1 MSHAIAKAASGRQ
14 EGKRCNDVYTQRS
27 ESAEKADSASGGGV
41 CASKTCGSRY
51 GRQHTCKQTSGPG
64 SGSTS
69 TTAGTRTSAWCSE
82 TWCPCSAGEAWSTG
96 SRQALGTRN
105 RRTDRVSAGE
115 AWSTGSRQACRGSRS
130 DRSAE
135 AARSAGCPQ
144 ARCAADGQTRRAA
157 SRQTWSAC
165 SARQARSAGARRETG
180 DSAQNGGRVDDQE
193 AQRRAGDSS
202 KQA

>member
-1 MSHAIAKAASGRQ
+1 MSYAVAKAASGKQ
-14 EGKRCNDVYTQRS
+14 ERKRRNDVYTERS
-27 ESAEKADSASGGGV
+27 ESAEEADSASERGV
-41 CASKTCGSRY
+41 RARKTCGSRY
-51 GRQHTCKQTSGPG
+51 GRQRTCKQTSGPG
-64 SGSTS
+64 SGSTG
-69 TTAGTRTSAWCSE
+69 TTSGTRTSAWCSE
-82 TWCPCSAGEAWSTG
+82 IWCPC
-96 SRQALGTRN
+96 
-105 RRTDRVSAGE
+105 SAGE

-144 ARCAADGQTRRAA
+144 ARCADDGQTRRAA

-180 DSAQNGGRVDDQE
+180 DSTQNGGRVDDQE